1 MKKKLMLLLA
11 LATIGCSAFGFAS
24 CDLLEK
30 LPFFGDKVVDE
41 QPGDDEY
48 VVTYADGDTI
58 LNTVT
63 VKDGSNPER
72 PANPE
77 KTGYNFKGW
86 SKTDG
91 GIITSVTVPV
101 TEPLSFYAVF
111 EKIEPKKFSVNFR
124 GILVVFF

>member
-58 LNTVT
+58 LEQVT
-63 VKDGSNPER
+63 VADGSNPDR
-72 PANPE
+72 PADPT
-77 KTGYNFKGW
+77 KTGYKFKCW
-86 SKTDG
+86 SYDPDTAERLPRAFW
-91 GIITSVTVPV
+91 S
-101 TEPLSFYAVF
+101 
-111 EKIEPKKFSVNFR
+111 
-124 GILVVFF
+124 LVHSIHLKLPELQ